1 MKIVFTGG
9 GTGGHFY
16 PIIAVAEALRDVI
29 KERHL
34 LEPQLYFFA
43 PSVLDQRALY
53 ENDIVFVKTPAGKL
67 RRYFSLLN
75 FFDVLKTGW
84 GVFTTMLALY
94 RVFPDVVF
102 SKGGYGSVPTVTAAR
117 ILKIPVIAHDSDAI
131 PGRATLMAMS
141 FAEKIAI
148 SYDEAF
154 EHFPKKIQP
163 KVAVT
168 GNPVRKEV
176 RDPAREGAH
185 EFLELESNV
194 PVLLVLGGSL
204 GSERI
209 NNVILEALPELVQRY
224 QIIHQTGQANF
235 ESVSKTAQIVLE
247 KNERRYRYK
256 PYGYLTPLAMKM
268 SAGAA
273 ELVISRAGSGGI
285 AEIAS
290 WGKASIIIPIPESVS
305 RDQRS
310 NAFAYARAGA
320 TTVLEESNLAPHIL
334 LAEIERLFTNPKARN
349 DMAAAAAKFAKKD
362 AAKVLADAI
371 VDIALKHATPS

>member
-1 MKIVFTGG
+1 MRIVFTGG

-16 PIIAVAEALRDVI
+16 PIIAVAEAVREIV
-29 KERHL
+29 KERRL
-34 LEPQLYFFA
+34 LEPQLFFFG

-53 ENDIVFVKTPAGKL
+53 ENDIAFVKTPAGKL
-67 RRYFSLLN
+67 RRYFSLMNL
-75 FFDVLKTGW
+75 FDVLKTAW
-84 GVFTTMLALY
+84 GVVKTVFSLY

-117 ILKIPVIAHDSDAI
+117 ILRIPLIVHDSDAV

-141 FAEKIAI
+141 YAQKIAI
-148 SYDEAF
+148 SYTEAF
-154 EHFPKKIQP
+154 DYFPKKLQP
-163 KVAVT
+163 KVALT
-168 GNPVRKEV
+168 GNPVRKDV

-185 EFLELESNV
+185 EFLELEPNV

-224 QIIHQTGQANF
+224 QVIHQTGQANF
-235 ESVSKTAQIVLE
+235 DTVQKTSQIILE
-247 KNERRYRYK
+247 HNERRYRYK
-256 PYGYLTPLAMKM
+256 PYGYLAPLAMKM

-290 WGKASIIIPIPESVS
+290 WSKASIIIPIPESVS

-310 NAFAYARAGA
+310 NAFAYARSGA
-320 TTVLEESNLAPHIL
+320 ATVVEETNLTPHIL
-334 LAEIERLFTNPKARN
+334 LAEIDRLFTNPKARN
-349 DMAAAAAKFAKKD
+349 DMAAAAAKFTRKD
-362 AAKVLADAI
+362 AARILAEAVLEI
-371 VDIALKHATPS
+371 GLEHAS